1 MNIKSI
7 SDIIFPKYNK
17 IRGEVFL
24 ELWFSEFQTKN
35 VKISFKIN
43 NVLHSSK
50 SKYQKITVL
59 ETEDYGRLL
68 ALDDL
73 VMLTTKDEFFY
84 HEMISHVPL
93 LTHENPSK
101 VLVIGGGDGGTI
113 REIIKH
119 PVKEI
124 HLVEIDKEV
133 IETSKKYFP
142 SVSSG
147 FSDPRVKVF
156 CEDGI
161 EFVKNNKGYDVII
174 IDSTDPIGP
183 AVGLFSRAFY
193 NDAYNSL
200 NENGIMVAQTESPIF
215 CDELIKRVYHDVSSI
230 FPFTNL
236 YTAVIPTYP
245 GAYWTFTMG
254 SKGIKPLESEI
265 SNTPDFKTKFY
276 CRELHKSYFILPP
289 FLKEIIYK

>member
-101 VLVIGGGDGGTI
+101 VLVIGGG
-113 REIIKH
+113 
-119 PVKEI
+119 
-124 HLVEIDKEV
+124 
-133 IETSKKYFP
+133 
-142 SVSSG
+142 
-147 FSDPRVKVF
+147 
-156 CEDGI
+156 
-161 EFVKNNKGYDVII
+161 
-174 IDSTDPIGP
+174 
-183 AVGLFSRAFY
+183 
-193 NDAYNSL
+193 
-200 NENGIMVAQTESPIF
+200 
-215 CDELIKRVYHDVSSI
+215 
-230 FPFTNL
+230 
-236 YTAVIPTYP
+236 
-245 GAYWTFTMG
+245 
-254 SKGIKPLESEI
+254 
-265 SNTPDFKTKFY
+265 
-276 CRELHKSYFILPP
+276 
-289 FLKEIIYK
+289 